1 MDTCAP
7 HVSGAAASFYAD
19 ALSLLDGDGIP
30 YLVGGAYAFAS
41 YSRISRETKDFDI
54 FLLPDDLPRAL
65 AVFERSGCRTELPFP
80 HWLGKVHSGDHFMD
94 LIFSSGNGVARVD
107 ESWFEHAVD
116 ADVLGRPMRLCPP
129 EEMIWSKAYVQERER
144 YDGADVMHLIRAL
157 GPALDWGRLIV
168 RFGDHW
174 RLLLSTVVLFGFVY
188 PDQRQQVPSWVLSE
202 LLLRLD
208 GEGPEPSAQV
218 CYGTLLSREQYL
230 VDLAQFGYADA
241 RVEPVG
247 NMTERETRIWTD
259 AIGKQK

>member
-1 MDTCAP
+1 
-7 HVSGAAASFYAD
+7 
-19 ALSLLDGDGIP
+19 
-30 YLVGGAYAFAS
+30 
-41 YSRISRETKDFDI
+41 
-54 FLLPDDLPRAL
+54 
-65 AVFERSGCRTELPFP
+65 
-80 HWLGKVHSGDHFMD
+80 MD

-157 GPALDWGRLIV
+157 GPTLDWGRLIV

-188 PDQRQQVPSWVLSE
+188 PDQRQQIPSWVQSE

-208 GEGPEPSAQV
+208 GEGPEPSAHV

-230 VDLAQFGYADA
+230 VDLAQFGYSDA